1 MKPFNIVL
9 ELLKSGGDCILF
21 KGTKKKIL
29 LLIYGSAS
37 LASAPELGSG
47 EESWPLSNAVRSFS
61 SVFLSILGSREQ
73 GEGHGG
79 NHKCK
84 FAKIS

>member
-47 EESWPLSNAVRSFS
+47 EESWPLAAGDTLQCSQVIFQ
-61 SVFLSILGSREQ
+61 FLSLHFGKSGAR
-73 GEGHGG
+73 
-79 NHKCK
+79 
-84 FAKIS
+84 